1 MKTVG
6 LEVAPKGKGLR
17 QMTVEMD
24 GVVSVVRGIV
34 PRLLVAA
41 QMESA
46 RVYAEDEG
54 GGFAREG
61 RTGGAGSE
69 DGDGSSESG
78 SDSVTEGKASEDDD
92 SIAESD
98 SGEESERSEG
108 TGTRTDG
115 VSRMRVLELK
125 AEGMAEFLAQEYPA
139 RLPNDFF

>member
-1 MKTVG
+1 MKTVS

-24 GVVSVVRGIV
+24 GVVSVIRVIV

-54 GGFAREG
+54 GGLAREG
-61 RTGGAGSE
+61 RAGRVRE
-69 DGDGSSESG
+69 GGDGGDSG
-78 SDSVTEGKASEDDD
+78 SDSVTEGEASEDDD

-98 SGEESERSEG
+98 SGEESECSEG
-108 TGTRTDG
+108 SGPQTNG

>member
-1 MKTVG
+1 MKTVS

-24 GVVSVVRGIV
+24 GVVSVVRVIV

-46 RVYAEDEG
+46 RVYAEDQG
-54 GGFAREG
+54 DGFAREERAGGGG
-61 RTGGAGSE
+61 RG
-69 DGDGSSESG
+69 DGDGSDSG
-78 SDSVTEGKASEDDD
+78 SDSVTEGEASEDDD

-108 TGTRTDG
+108 SGSQMSG

>member
-6 LEVAPKGKGLR
+6 LEVASKAKGLR

-24 GVVSVVRGIV
+24 GVVSVIRLIV

-41 QMESA
+41 QMESV

-61 RTGGAGSE
+61 RADGGRE
-69 DGDGSSESG
+69 DGDGSDSG
-78 SDSVTEGKASEDDD
+78 SDSMTEGEASDDDD

-98 SGEESERSEG
+98 SGEASKRSER

>member
-1 MKTVG
+1 MKTVS

-24 GVVSVVRGIV
+24 GVVSVIRVIV

-54 GGFAREG
+54 VGFAREERAGVG
-61 RTGGAGSE
+61 R
-69 DGDGSSESG
+69 GDGENSDSG
-78 SDSVTEGKASEDDD
+78 SDSVTEGEASEDDD

-108 TGTRTDG
+108 SDPQTNG

>member
-1 MKTVG
+1 MKTVS

-24 GVVSVVRGIV
+24 GVVSVIRVIV

-46 RVYAEDEG
+46 TVYATDEG
-54 GGFAREG
+54 AGFAREG
-61 RTGGAGSE
+61 RTGAERG
-69 DGDGSSESG
+69 DGDGSDSG
-78 SDSVTEGKASEDDD
+78 SDSVTDEEASQDDD

-98 SGEESERSEG
+98 SGEESEQSEG
-108 TGTRTDG
+108 TSTRTDG
-115 VSRMRVLELK
+115 LSRMRILELK